1 MLTPA
6 TLIEAK
12 DDLKSFAIDIPQILK
27 MGILKSYDDTAI
39 GTQNQTEKQYYFVHL
54 SFQEHFAAR
63 HLLSLLAQSHY
74 KSCIEP
80 FWSTVQGEPID
91 LVGVKHIKLL
101 TACVDE
107 FIGQTTAPQSTPL
120 LQSISKWLAFCAS
133 HNADAL
139 RNHIIQSLQQTNVL
153 LNTTIIQNTF
163 VKVLDS
169 KDPREKRNVYNF
181 IAELPITEPIPKLQ
195 YKILAA
201 LSDTDTDARAAACA
215 TLGNFGEKAAT
226 NEVIAALI
234 NATRNEDYYVRS
246 KACEALGKLG
256 EKAATDEVVAALINA
271 TRDKAYNVTWK
282 AWKALRELGEKAVTN
297 EMIAGLVN
305 EHSGRIDYDHNMSLG
320 KCLVGAMCSFGRMK
334 QLNSG
339 IVKELCS
346 YIRKSTTIDLTAIP
360 S

>member
-1 MLTPA
+1 MECNKIMLTPA

-63 HLLSLLAQSHY
+63 HLLSILMSTDKVKAINFISNNKYNQRFHFVFVFASGLLAQSHY

-80 FWSTVQGEPID
+80 FWSTVQ
-91 LVGVKHIKLL
+91 
-101 TACVDE
+101 
-107 FIGQTTAPQSTPL
+107 
-120 LQSISKWLAFCAS
+120 
-133 HNADAL
+133 
-139 RNHIIQSLQQTNVL
+139 
-153 LNTTIIQNTF
+153 
-163 VKVLDS
+163 
-169 KDPREKRNVYNF
+169 
-181 IAELPITEPIPKLQ
+181 
-195 YKILAA
+195 AA

-320 KCLVGAMCSFGRMK
+320 LNIVPHFLLQDRIPCLSLHKIVLSYK
-334 QLNSG
+334 NHQLKTNNFL
-339 IVKELCS
+339 EEE
-346 YIRKSTTIDLTAIP
+346 IDEFEDNKKPTKNI
-360 S
+360 